1 MAKNKGV
8 SIAYVGYGTAP
19 IKAPRIQNTGTQSV
33 KIIKPTSK
41 G

>member
-1 MAKNKGV
+1 MAKKNV
-8 SIAYVGYGTAP
+8 YVGNGTTP
-19 IKAPRIQNTGTQSV
+19 IKAPSIQNTGTQSV